1 MKNCPPARDRQ
12 DLPPA
17 PPPGLLGGGSPPPPR
32 CTAYASNSAAHRQR
46 RRPAPLPQ
54 AAHSAS
60 PLRQSAAGTA
70 QKSRHRQAA
79 ENAER
84 RQLVPVR
91 KTSSDP
97 GFEGS
102 GRWRPCMTQRAR
114 GFEGSAAPRRRRLP
128 WDFALSAAC
137 WHGVSMQVARIQ
149 VTPARRAAPGTPG
162 AARSAS
168 ASRGALG
175 GATGVVSRS
184 EGGQTHRTGGGA
196 LALALAGRLAGSRAC
211 LYGAARGAR
220 VRPRRGRW
228 SGRV

>member
-60 PLRQSAAGTA
+60 PLRQSAAGTT

-79 ENAER
+79 ENVER
-84 RQLVPVR
+84 RELVPVR

-102 GRWRPCMTQRAR
+102 GRWRPCVTQRAR
-114 GFEGSAAPRRRRLP
+114 GFEGSAAPRRRRPP
-128 WDFALSAAC
+128 WDCALSAAC
-137 WHGVSMQVARIQ
+137 WACAMTRTTRADTVLRCAARHFAPVSRAADAECSCGCLPRVAFGCSARARVSAVACACVARG
-149 VTPARRAAPGTPG
+149 VVPERR
-162 AARSAS
+162 RRRR
-168 ASRGALG
+168 SRGLP
-175 GATGVVSRS
+175 
-184 EGGQTHRTGGGA
+184 
-196 LALALAGRLAGSRAC
+196 GR
-211 LYGAARGAR
+211 AR
-220 VRPRRGRW
+220 
-228 SGRV
+228 